1 MARTQPN
8 KTSHTQSQSVPET
21 SARNSATSNRYGPT
35 HEQIARRAYE
45 LFLSR
50 GAHHGRHEDDWFQAE
65 RELRL
70 GR

>member
-1 MARTQPN
+1 MARTHA
-8 KTSHTQSQSVPET
+8 KTSHHSPSQQVPET
-21 SARNSATSNRYGPT
+21 SARSGVPSHRNGPT

-50 GAHHGRHEDDWFQAE
+50 GASHGRHEDDWIQAE